1 MSEPRFRTR
10 YEDLHKSTA
19 SSADEKQLTLIGLST
34 TGPMDSFMSFDGL
47 SGLDSAEILF
57 GTDGR
62 LPHAIREAIQVSDG
76 LGKPITV
83 NALRCGEGALKA
95 SLDIYDD
102 STSQIV
108 MTLEYDY
115 YGTEG
120 NDWDAKVE
128 TVPMVSGTVTLRDPD
143 DETTAFTGA
152 TIAAI
157 VDLINASSLPVTATA
172 GPGGP
177 TIETFS
183 WRDFAG
189 GLDGSLTTAEVARVL
204 KLLEDE
210 DYPSIV
216 ILGANTSAMHSLIG
230 THCSGML
237 SAFPQVER
245 FAGVELET
253 FDSTSTEKSA
263 AWYVDVS
270 DWASDIIDYLDT
282 KFDRNLI
289 PCVGQAKYL
298 DAKGE
303 SYEAN
308 TAACVMAAWL
318 GQSIKKSPI
327 NVQVGSV
334 VQSLVPNIPNSNRSA
349 LADARANYVMFMKG
363 RGYII
368 NGGRTLAENDSDFKY
383 PEVLR
388 AVYVCGAEARE
399 NGLVAWGDPDDPD
412 THGGLAYLQA
422 QMEKPLTTR
431 RDTKKEISAYQIRP
445 SIDGEGNVTATMG
458 VTPFTTM
465 RNVDHTVYVKRS

>member
-1 MSEPRFRTR
+1 MSESRFRTS
-10 YEDLHKSTA
+10 YKDLYQSTS
-19 SSADEKQLTLIGLST
+19 SSADEKQLTLIGLGD

-57 GTDGR
+57 GTGGR

-95 SLDIYDD
+95 SLNIMNDA
-102 STSQIV
+102 TTLV
-108 MTLEYDY
+108 AMTLEYDY
-115 YGTEG
+115 DGTEG
-120 NDWDAKVE
+120 NEWDAKVE
-128 TVPMVSGTVTLRDPD
+128 ADGLNGVVTLRDPD
-143 DETTAFTGA
+143 DESTPFTGA
-152 TIAAI
+152 LLVDIIA
-157 VDLINASSLPVTATA
+157 LINASSLPVTATP
-172 GPGGP
+172 GPAVASN
-177 TIETFS
+177 IELFS
-183 WRDFAG
+183 WRSLSG
-189 GLDGSLTTAEVARVL
+189 GLDGTLTSAEVTRVL

-210 DYPSIV
+210 DYPNIL

-253 FDSTSTEKSA
+253 FDSTNTEKSA
-263 AWYVDVS
+263 AWYVDVG
-270 DWASDIIDYLDT
+270 DWASDIVDYLDT
-282 KFDRNLI
+282 KLDRNLI
-289 PCVGQAKYL
+289 ACAGQANFL
-298 DAKGE
+298 DSDGK

-308 TAACVMAAWL
+308 VAACAMAAWM
-318 GQSIKKSPI
+318 GQSIKRGMI
-327 NVQVGSV
+327 NIQVGSV
-334 VQSLVPNIPNSNRSA
+334 VQSLAPNIPNSNRSA
-349 LADARANYVMFMKG
+349 LADARANYLMFVKG

-368 NGGRTLAENDSDFKY
+368 NGGRTLAASTSDFKY

-431 RDTKKEISAYQIRP
+431 KDNKKEIVAYQIRP
-445 SIDGEGNVTATMG
+445 SIDGEGNVTANMG

-465 RNVDHTVYVKRS
+465 RNVVHTVYVKRS